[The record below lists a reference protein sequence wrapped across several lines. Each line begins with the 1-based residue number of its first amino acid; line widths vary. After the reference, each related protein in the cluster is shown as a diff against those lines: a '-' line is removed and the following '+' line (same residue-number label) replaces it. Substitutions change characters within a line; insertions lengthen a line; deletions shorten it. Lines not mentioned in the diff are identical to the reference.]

1 MTISE
6 QFPYSS
12 GLVSAGTERVMSQT
26 WVVLVCVGG
35 ISLTYVFGCYSRAG
49 ITDYAHRAYRPIIS
63 AATESSTRF
72 VVVLL
77 LRHRL
82 AAEFSEDRDRLFAV
96 SVEPIDTYAVAG
108 VGVFHY
114 VEYIG
119 RSDVMKFHS
128 QRVRREDVVGD
139 VPTPLSGDVFICG
152 CVSR

>member
-1 MTISE
+1 MEKLCHWSHTKRATHIG
-6 QFPYSS
+6 PI
-12 GLVSAGTERVMSQT
+12 GL
-26 WVVLVCVGG
+26 
-35 ISLTYVFGCYSRAG
+35 
-49 ITDYAHRAYRPIIS
+49 PIS

-119 RSDVMKFHS
+119 RSGVMKFHS

-139 VPTPLSGDVFICG
+139 VPTSLSDDVFICG